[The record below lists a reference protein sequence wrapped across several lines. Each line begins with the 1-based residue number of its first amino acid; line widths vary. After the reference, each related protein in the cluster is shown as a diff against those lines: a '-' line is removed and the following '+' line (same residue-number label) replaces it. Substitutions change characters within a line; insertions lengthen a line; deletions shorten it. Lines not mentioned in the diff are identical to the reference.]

1 MPSDYRYVQG
11 RGYVANIGGKE
22 VVYDRDEL
30 PELLKRLED
39 EKKKPTQSSPSNDD
53 YEHVQGVGY
62 VAYIDGKKMIFDEGE
77 LPKLKE
83 LLQKKKEEVKE
94 KFPHIQTP
102 EIMNKPEEELSFK
115 EYLARNIHRYPDLSY
130 VFDKK
135 K

>member
-11 RGYVANIGGKE
+11 RGYVANIDGKE

-30 PELLKRLED
+30 PELLKRLEAEKEKPKQTPVSDD
-39 EKKKPTQSSPSNDD
+39 E

-62 VAYIDGKKMIFDEGE
+62 VAYIDGKKMVFDEGE

-83 LLQKKKEEVKE
+83 LLQKKKEEAKE
-94 KFPHIQTP
+94 KFSHIQTP

-115 EYLARNIHRYPDLSY
+115 EYLARNIHKYPDLSY